1 MEEPAM
7 PIGPFHHRG
16 NAEAMYGLQWSFP
29 NVYGP
34 YLAWQPAKIDIS
46 GARAASRS

>member
-7 PIGPFHHRG
+7 PIGPFHHRC
-16 NAEAMYGLQWSFP
+16 NAEAMCGLQWSFP

-34 YLAWQPAKIDIS
+34 YLARPPAKIDIG
-46 GARAASRS
+46 GAQAASGS